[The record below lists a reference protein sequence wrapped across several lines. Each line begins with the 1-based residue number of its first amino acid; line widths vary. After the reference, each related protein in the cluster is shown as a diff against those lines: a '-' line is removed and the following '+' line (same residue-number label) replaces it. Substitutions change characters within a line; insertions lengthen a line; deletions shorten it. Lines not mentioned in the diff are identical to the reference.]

1 MKSTIEA
8 ALAVL
13 LLAGPAMAGPVELS
27 VTATAETEATAG
39 DADDPAIWVDPAAP
53 ERARILGT
61 DKQVGLRVYDLTG
74 RLVQD
79 FPDGHLNN
87 VDLRPFTLAGRAV
100 WLVGASRRDDD
111 TMAFYVMEGDG
122 TLSRADPFTL
132 PAAPADMAGA
142 VDDVYGFAMQRDPA
156 TGRVFALVNF
166 KSGHVLQWQ
175 ISDEAGRLGA
185 TLVRHWQVAT
195 QPEGMVADDAGGFIY
210 VGEEDAGIWRV
221 PADPAAAP
229 VAEAVD
235 RIPSPCLPRDDVE
248 GMAIHDRGRDRY
260 LVASAQGIHRAA
272 VYRLDAAGAH
282 CVALVGVAA
291 GAVDGVTETDGLDV
305 TAAALPGYPQGLLVM
320 MDDQNAGFSTN
331 FKLIDWAAIAA
342 GLPPR

>member
-27 VTATAETEATAG
+27 VTATSETEATAG
-39 DADDPAIWVDPAAP
+39 DADDPAIWVNPAAP
-53 ERARILGT
+53 ERTRILGT
-61 DKQVGLRVYDLTG
+61 DKQVGLRVYDLSG

-87 VDLRPFTLAGRAV
+87 VDLRPFTLGGRAV

-122 TLSRADPFTL
+122 TLSRAEPFTL

-175 ISDEAGRLGA
+175 ISDAAGRLGA

-195 QPEGMVADDAGGFIY
+195 QPEGMVADDSGGFIY

-248 GMAIHDRGRDRY
+248 GLAIHEGGRDRY

-272 VYRLDAAGAH
+272 IYRLEPAGAH

>member
-13 LLAGPAMAGPVELS
+13 VLAGPAAAGPVGLS
-27 VTATAETEATAG
+27 VTASVETAGTSG
-39 DADDPAIWVDPAAP
+39 DADDPAIWVNPAAP

-61 DKQVGLRVYDLTG
+61 DKQVGLRSYDLTG

-79 FPDGHLNN
+79 FPDGRLNN
-87 VDLRPFTLAGRAV
+87 VDLRPFTLAGRQV

-132 PAAPADMAGA
+132 PAAPAEMAGE

-166 KSGHVLQWQ
+166 KSGHVLQWE
-175 ISDEAGRLGA
+175 ITGASGTLSA
-185 TLVRHWQVAT
+185 TLVRHWKVAT

-229 VAEAVD
+229 LAEVVD
-235 RIPSPCLPRDDVE
+235 RIPGDCLPRDDVE
-248 GMAIHDRGRDRY
+248 GLGIYDNGRDRF

-272 VYRLDAAGAH
+272 IYQLDAAGAS
-282 CVALVGVAA
+282 CVALVEIAA
-291 GAVDGVTETDGLDV
+291 GAVDGVSETDGLEV
-305 TAAALPGYPQGLLVM
+305 TATVMPGFPQGLLVM
-320 MDDQNAGFSTN
+320 MDDQNAGFTTN

-342 GLPPR
+342 GLPPG

>member
-87 VDLRPFTLAGRAV
+87 VDVRPFTLAGRAV
-100 WLVGASRRDDD
+100 WLVGTSRRDDD
-111 TMAFYVMEGDG
+111 TMAFYVLEGDG

-166 KSGHVLQWQ
+166 KSGHVLQWEMTGD
-175 ISDEAGRLGA
+175 SGRLAA

-248 GMAIHDRGRDRY
+248 GLAIYERGRDRF
-260 LVASAQGIHRAA
+260 LIKDEVAEVEADQGFH
-272 VYRLDAAGAH
+272 
-282 CVALVGVAA
+282 
-291 GAVDGVTETDGLDV
+291 
-305 TAAALPGYPQGLLVM
+305 AALTPQ
-320 MDDQNAGFSTN
+320 F
-331 FKLIDWAAIAA
+331 
-342 GLPPR
+342 